1 MTNEEN
7 TDNADLPQWLYIN
20 FMEEIRVD
28 GVMIL
33 TDQGNMNDG
42 TFVVSIYSG
51 EAIMDINSDP
61 RRFDAKCDGLGVNA

>member
-51 EAIMDINSDP
+51 DAIMDINSDP